1 MPFPSTWSE
10 ELAAEYLQLE
20 GYIVVTGYPVQI
32 GKRGGRKDIDVLGFK
47 VENGKLKILQ
57 LEIGQ
62 LYIGGEKVIEK
73 IKEKFSASI
82 KKEIDRIAK
91 TVFKGLKYE
100 WIKEC
105 VLLSPPPKQ
114 KRKLEREKI
123 ELLSFNEFYKR
134 VEEAVKNWRE
144 KNKTKKGTPPTL
156 PSNLWLLKLI
166 ENRIAEE
173 KKRKARGR
181 SARPL

>member
-1 MPFPSTWSE
+1 MPFPRTWSE

-62 LYIGGEKVIEK
+62 LYIKGEKAIEK
-73 IKEKFSASI
+73 IKEKFSTPVE
-82 KKEIDRIAK
+82 KEIDRIAK
-91 TVFKGLKYE
+91 TVFKGLEYE
-100 WIKEC
+100 WIKKY
-105 VLLSPPPKQ
+105 VMLSPVTDEQ
-114 KRKLEREKI
+114 IGKLKREKI
-123 ELLSFNEFYKR
+123 ELIRFDEFYER

-144 KNKTKKGTPPTL
+144 KNKTKKGTPPML
-156 PSNLWLLKLI
+156 PLNLWLLKLI
-166 ENRIAEE
+166 ENRILAEE

-181 SARPL
+181 S